1 MAGRSCASS
10 RHDTCASADLLKPR
24 HATRRYAAAIPC
36 VARECGAAAA
46 RTHRDR
52 ATSPGFAGP
61 GKCTAD
67 RRDITRLVIPRGAN
81 RLPVLLFGGL
91 LLIYCCGHL
100 AWYSLTALGRQP
112 VLDERE
118 MLELAARIAQ
128 GTLPAEAFYRAP
140 LYAALLALPLLAG
153 LEPALLPLLARG
165 VNGALH
171 LLTAWL
177 AADLAGR
184 LWRTPS
190 APFIAGG
197 LVGLHPLLLHFA
209 GDALD
214 ITFAMALMM
223 AGVRTLVIAAGDHRG
238 RMAAC
243 AIAATWFAVGT
254 LARPQLLPLLVA
266 PVLLSALAPATVLR
280 RLARGMLV
288 TVPALVVLLSFG
300 AINHALSGDFRV
312 LPWQGAY
319 NLWAAN
325 RPGAHGRY
333 FEQSL
338 AIHTRDPAANTARL
352 EAALLYRQRV
362 PDGPH
367 DYRAES
373 AYWRRQTLAAIAA
386 DPLRWLR
393 LLTSKGFYLLNN
405 VEQYNNKTFAFH
417 QARAPWLRY
426 NPICWAVVLGLA
438 AAGLSA
444 RRRPRALTVVAAC
457 ATVYAAGVLLF
468 FVSDRFRAPLVP
480 LLAVSAGGVG
490 ALLADRDWRALA
502 IGLAFLLA
510 SLWPLPPAERTRTFV
525 QDHLAIGRAHSEL
538 GEHREAAQA
547 ARAALA
553 LAPRR
558 PAAQALACVT
568 EFNAVLYDTTA
579 SRDALREPD
588 WEHACAAAASYS
600 PAAARLAGYARWL
613 RGDRAGAHRIWRAL
627 ADEDHEEG
635 PTALAW
641 LALTG
646 GLRAVDRQ
654 RIARELSGPGAALL
668 ALVVASQP
676 GHEAL
681 RAGLGRRYGEAGLA
695 REYASLARLFGD
707 GIERR
712 GLPH

>member
-1 MAGRSCASS
+1 MIS
-10 RHDTCASADLLKPR
+10 
-24 HATRRYAAAIPC
+24 
-36 VARECGAAAA
+36 
-46 RTHRDR
+46 
-52 ATSPGFAGP
+52 
-61 GKCTAD
+61 
-67 RRDITRLVIPRGAN
+67 RGAN

-91 LLIYCCGHL
+91 LLVYCSGHL

-128 GTLPAEAFYRAP
+128 GGLPAEAFYRAP
-140 LYAALLALPLLAG
+140 LYAAILALPLLAG
-153 LEPALLPLLARG
+153 IEPALLPLLARVFNG
-165 VNGALH
+165 VLH

-214 ITFAMALMM
+214 ITLALALMM
-223 AGVRTLVIAAGDHRG
+223 GGTRRLVIAALDRRERSVG
-238 RMAAC
+238 C

-254 LARPQLLPLLVA
+254 LARPQLLPLLGVPA
-266 PVLLSALAPATVLR
+266 LLAALAPTTAAR
-280 RLARGMLV
+280 RLATGMLV
-288 TVPALVVLLSFG
+288 TVPALAVLLSFG

-338 AIHTRDPAANTARL
+338 AIHTRDPAANTARI
-352 EAALLYRQRV
+352 EGTLLYRQRV

-367 DYRAES
+367 DYRTES

-490 ALLADRDWRALA
+490 TLLARRDWRALA
-502 IGLAFLLA
+502 VGLAFLLA
-510 SLWPLPPAERTRTFV
+510 SLWPLPPGERTRTFV

-538 GEHREAAQA
+538 GEHRAAARA

-558 PAAQALACVT
+558 PAAQALVCVT
-568 EFNAVLYDTTA
+568 GFNAVLYDTTA
-579 SRDALREPD
+579 PVDALRAPE
-588 WEHACAAAASYS
+588 WQRACANAADYS
-600 PAAARLAGYARWL
+600 PSAARLAGYAHWL
-613 RGDRAGAHRIWRAL
+613 SGDSAGAHRAWQAV
-627 ADEDHEEG
+627 ADDDREER
-635 PTALAW
+635 PAALAW

-654 RIARELSGPGAALL
+654 RIARETWGPGTELL
-668 ALVVASQP
+668 ALVVARQP
-676 GHEAL
+676 GHDAL
-681 RAGLGRRYGEAGLA
+681 REGLERRYGEDGLA
-695 REYASLARLFGD
+695 REYASLARLFGAA
-707 GIERR
+707 IERQGQ
-712 GLPH
+712 GLAR